1 MYFDSSHGAW
11 QHCCTTRKCRTCCRP
26 VGVPPG
32 EAVASLNASY
42 LGANEGALNMTRTS
56 SASLL
61 RLRGKATKQF
71 VLKPGHLDFGTV
83 KVGQASFRFFSSVP
97 CSNQEYVHAARV
109 VYSVEQEHMASAGSL
124 VHGL

>member
-1 MYFDSSHGAW
+1 MTPS
-11 QHCCTTRKCRTCCRP
+11 
-26 VGVPPG
+26 

-61 RLRGKATKQF
+61 RMRGKATKQF

-83 KVGQASFRFFSSVP
+83 KVGQASFLFFSSAA

-109 VYSVEQEHMASAGSL
+109 VYSVGQEHVASADVD
-124 VHGL
+124 VHDL